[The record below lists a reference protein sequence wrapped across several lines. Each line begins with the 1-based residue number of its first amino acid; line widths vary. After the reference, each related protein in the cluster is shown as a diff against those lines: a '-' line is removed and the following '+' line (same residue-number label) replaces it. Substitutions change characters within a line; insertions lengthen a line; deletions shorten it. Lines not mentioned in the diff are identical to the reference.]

1 MTEQENVDE
10 ICTILGRMAEQAAQD
25 HAKYGDNLTPFLR
38 SLTVEQRTAHL
49 REMLLGWPEL
59 LSDYLEQQP

>member
-25 HAKYGDNLTPFLR
+25 HAKYGDNLTPFQR
-38 SLTVEQRTAHL
+38 SLTPEQRRAHF
-49 REMLLGWPEL
+49 REMLFSWPEL
-59 LSDYLEQQP
+59 LSDYLERQP